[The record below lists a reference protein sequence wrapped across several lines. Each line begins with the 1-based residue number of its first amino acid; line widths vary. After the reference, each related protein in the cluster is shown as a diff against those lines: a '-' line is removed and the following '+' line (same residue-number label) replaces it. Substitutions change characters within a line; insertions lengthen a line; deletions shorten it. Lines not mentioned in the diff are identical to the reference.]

1 MKCIGRRWPNWSYG
15 STGPRVTVN
24 SLKFLHSASD
34 LNRVKLEGF
43 RRLSTQELKDSL
55 RPGQARALKK
65 RPDGTLLD
73 GHHRIQILIER
84 DADVNGLARE
94 IMEKKV

>member
-1 MKCIGRRWPNWSYG
+1 MA
-15 STGPRVTVN
+15 VN
-24 SLKFLHSASD
+24 SLKFLHASSD

-43 RRLSTQELKDSL
+43 RRLSTEELTDSL
-55 RPGQARALKK
+55 KPGQPGALKT

-84 DADVNGLARE
+84 EADVNGLARE
-94 IMEKKV
+94 IMEKEV

>member
-1 MKCIGRRWPNWSYG
+1 MA
-15 STGPRVTVN
+15 VN
-24 SLKFLHSASD
+24 SLKFLHAASD
-34 LNRVKLEGF
+34 LNRVKLEAF
-43 RRLSTQELKDSL
+43 RRLSTEELTDSL
-55 RPGQARALKK
+55 RPGQPGALKA

-94 IMEKKV
+94 IMEKEV